1 MRLILVRH
9 GETENNA
16 SRVTM
21 GRMDVPLNERGERQA
36 AALAGALAADGR
48 FGRIEAVYSSPL
60 QRARSTAEAIA
71 AKLALA
77 VETLPELIEMD
88 VGELEGHGY
97 GEVRERYADFMRVWA
112 SDDLADAVMPGGESL
127 RQVQERALMAL
138 DSMLG
143 RHAEGTVVAV
153 THNFVSLTLLCHA
166 LGMPL
171 AQFRRL
177 RQDVAAFSVIEIAGE
192 RLSVLAMND
201 GCHLA
206 GSED

>member
-1 MRLILVRH
+1 MRLILARH

-21 GRMDVPLNERGERQA
+21 GRADVPLNERGLRQA
-36 AALAGALAADGR
+36 ATLAAALAADGR

-71 AKLALA
+71 SQLGLV

-97 GEVRERYADFMRVWA
+97 AEVRERYAGFMRVWA

-127 RQVQERALMAL
+127 RQVQDRARVAL
-138 DSMLG
+138 DALLA
-143 RHAEGTVVAV
+143 RHPEGTVVAV

-166 LGMPL
+166 LALPL

-177 RQDVAAFSVIEIAGE
+177 RQDVASFSVIEASGE
-192 RLSVLAMND
+192 RLAVLAMND
-201 GCHLA
+201 GCHLVTV
-206 GSED
+206 GG